1 MNATVSLINAGLD
14 VAINSAKLFISVANF
29 AYCLGVVTGQAARA
43 TYNAGKAT
51 RQWMDDF
58 IAKAEAPQA
67 NVEIPAPSTPVIPD
81 FWEGEVETIPQ
92 APSNTIVPF
101 TMPRL
106 LAPAVVAG
114 YLAPGVDEGVEM
126 MTDYTDL
133 GIRELRQVAKDK
145 GIAKYSR
152 KSKAA
157 LVRELAT
164 V

>member
-1 MNATVSLINAGLD
+1 MNVTVSLINAGLD

-29 AYCLGVVTGQAARA
+29 AYCLGVVTSQAARA

-51 RQWMDDF
+51 RQWMDDV
-58 IAKAEAPQA
+58 IANAEAHQA
-67 NVEIPAPSTPVIPD
+67 NVEIPATSKPVMADP
-81 FWEGEVETIPQ
+81 WEYEVETIPQ
-92 APSNTIVPF
+92 APSNSIVPF

-106 LAPAVVAG
+106 LAPVAIAG

-126 MTDYTDL
+126 ITDYTDL
-133 GIRELRQVAKDK
+133 GIRELRQAAKDK